1 MTSALRSRLNMRS
14 VTRLNAGR
22 LFSTAVPRRSAQP
35 YFADEPTAPS
45 VRTAIPGPKNQA
57 AAKELSEVF
66 DTRSLNLLADY
77 EKSVGN

>member
-1 MTSALRSRLNMRS
+1 MSFTVRSSLNMRS

-22 LFSTAVPRRSAQP
+22 LFSTAVPHRSAQP
-35 YFADEPTAPS
+35 FFANEPKAPS
-45 VRTAIPGPKNQA
+45 VQTAVPGPKNQA

-77 EKSVGN
+77 EKSIGN